1 MFAKR
6 KKDVMLEFK
15 IYRGQSEVNTHNFEV
30 RVFLRFLMKFVVIT
44 IIQYKKI
51 RKRWLHRYSFVKN
64 VKCPTRLFKIQII
77 NLTKKSKIYVYHL
90 ILFDYMMVWILLILN
105 NIALFPNVEL
115 KVENMP
121 NSDYRCSIHLQYR
134 KKYLV

>member
-15 IYRGQSEVNTHNFEV
+15 IYRGQNEVNIHNFEV
-30 RVFLRFLMKFVVIT
+30 RVFLWFLMKFVVIT
-44 IIQYKKI
+44 IIQYKKN
-51 RKRWLHRYSFVKN
+51 RKRWLHRYSFAKN
-64 VKCPTRLFKIQII
+64 VKCSARLFKIQII
-77 NLTKKSKIYVYHL
+77 NLTKKSKIYVHHL

-105 NIALFPNVEL
+105 NIASFPNVEL

-121 NSDYRCSIHLQYR
+121 NSDYRCSIHLLYR